1 MSGHIYS
8 WRASYVYAHVV
19 VVLESSKRK
28 TKGVIFSNHSICFI
42 RELYLLEL
50 YCQDKRNHANIKVI
64 EVNHIRLWARQPLCT
79 VMIRRCNTSS
89 ISGTKRK
96 RLKGGREKKTNGE
109 QNRSYF
115 CCSKTLYFWTKFN
128 PTIRRHQ
135 FQKDLDKYIRF
146 ALAGRALATHYAV
159 LDATREIESVQ
170 KEPEDLHGLVEPDV
184 GFGSPLCTAKNILQ
198 LEYLLLQ
205 CPRTCK

>member
-1 MSGHIYS
+1 MISSKITTFTITDRNNSLSHNMRTICPLLFLNTSRLARSSFRSGHIYS

-89 ISGTKRK
+89 ISGKPI
-96 RLKGGREKKTNGE
+96 
-109 QNRSYF
+109 
-115 CCSKTLYFWTKFN
+115 TLFYM
-128 PTIRRHQ
+128 
-135 FQKDLDKYIRF
+135 
-146 ALAGRALATHYAV
+146 
-159 LDATREIESVQ
+159 
-170 KEPEDLHGLVEPDV
+170 
-184 GFGSPLCTAKNILQ
+184 
-198 LEYLLLQ
+198 
-205 CPRTCK
+205 